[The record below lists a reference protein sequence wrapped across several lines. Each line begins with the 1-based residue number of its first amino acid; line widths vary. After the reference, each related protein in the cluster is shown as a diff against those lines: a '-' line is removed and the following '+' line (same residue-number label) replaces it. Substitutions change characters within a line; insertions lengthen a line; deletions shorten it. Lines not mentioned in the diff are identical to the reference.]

1 MTSIKLKF
9 RTHTDSTK
17 EGALYFQIIHDRV
30 VKQVKTDYRIYSHEW
45 DKQRIEIVKEFPF
58 SEPRNEALKV
68 IRDKVVWEQHKL
80 EQIVK
85 ALEDSGRAYTAND
98 IIRRYKEAA
107 SDKTTVFE
115 YMRRQSERMKML
127 GKVRTGETY
136 QQTLRS
142 FMKFRNGVDLYFDML
157 DADMVEQ
164 YESYMRA
171 NNLSRN
177 TTSFYMRILRCIY
190 NRAVEDG
197 LTQQSNPFKRVYT
210 GVDKT
215 AKRAIMLKE
224 IKRIKELELTDKP
237 DLDYARDIFL
247 FSFYLRGMSFVDLA
261 YLRKKDLAN
270 GYITYIRKKTGQQLS
285 IRWERSMQEIV
296 DKYPENPTQYLLPI
310 ITRQDGTERK
320 QYLNKI
326 LFVNRKLKQVAR
338 LAKISTPLT
347 MYVSRHSWA
356 SIAKSKNVPLSVIS
370 EGMGHDNEE
379 TTRIYLAAIQTN
391 QIDDANRRILKEL

>member
-1 MTSIKLKF
+1 MASIKLKF
-9 RTHTDSTK
+9 REHTDSTK
-17 EGALYFQIIHDRV
+17 KGVLYFQVIHDRV

-45 DKQRIEIVKEFPF
+45 DKQRSEIVKEFPF
-58 SEPRNEALKV
+58 SASRNEALKV
-68 IRDKVVWEQHKL
+68 IRDKIAWERRKL

-85 ALEDSGRAYTAND
+85 SFEAAGKSFTTDN
-98 IIRRYKEAA
+98 IIRRYKESA

-115 YMRRQSERMKML
+115 YMRRQAERMKKL
-127 GKVRTGETY
+127 SKVRTSETY

-142 FMKFRNGVDLYFDML
+142 FMRFRNGVDLYFDML
-157 DADMVEQ
+157 DADVVEQ
-164 YESYMRA
+164 YESFMRA

-197 LTQQSNPFKRVYT
+197 LTQQTDPFRRVYT

-215 AKRAIMLKE
+215 AKRAITLKE
-224 IKRIKELELTDKP
+224 IKRIKELDLTDKP
-237 DLDYARDIFL
+237 DLDYARDMFL
-247 FSFYLRGMSFVDLA
+247 FSFYLRGISFIDLA
-261 YLRKKDLAN
+261 YLRKKDLSN
-270 GYITYIRKKTGQQLS
+270 GYITYNRKKTGQQLT

-310 ITRQDGTERK
+310 ITRQDSTERK

-326 LFVNRKLKQVAR
+326 LFVNRKLKQVAQ

-370 EGMGHDNEE
+370 EGMGHDNED

-391 QIDDANRRILKEL
+391 QIDDVNRRILKEL